1 MNESVMKRIES
12 IEKEL
17 SILKQE
23 VQENEKKEKLKTKR
37 FIPNDGEKYF
47 YVYGNGEIVST
58 SYGTTGGDFDKF
70 NVKIRNCFRTKE
82 EAEDYKRFI
91 DIESRLRD
99 LADGMEENDDSYFY
113 LYFNHGRIM
122 DYRSEDMP
130 PIISCKN
137 TNFRDIAIECIGEE
151 DLKFY
156 LTYKR

>member
-23 VQENEKKEKLKTKR
+23 VQASEKNEVLKTKR
-37 FIPNDGEKYF
+37 FIPDNGEKYF

-58 SYGTTGGDFDKF
+58 CYVATGSDFDKF
-70 NVKIRNCFRTKE
+70 NIKTRNCFQTEE
-82 EAEDYKRFI
+82 EAKDYKRFI
-91 DIESRLRD
+91 YIESRLRD

>member
-23 VQENEKKEKLKTKR
+23 VQASEKIEVLKPKR
-37 FIPNDGEKYF
+37 FIPNNGEKYY
-47 YVYGNGEIVST
+47 YVAIIGEVVSST
-58 SYGTTGGDFDKF
+58 FCDTENLMDRF

-82 EAEDYKRFI
+82 EAEDHKRFI
-91 DIESRLRD
+91 YIESRLRD
-99 LADGMEENDDSYFY
+99 LAELE
-113 LYFNHGRIM
+113 R
-122 DYRSEDMP
+122 
-130 PIISCKN
+130 
-137 TNFRDIAIECIGEE
+137 IGEE